1 MKKQLIG
8 AAAALVML
16 AGCGGSAA
24 DTQTKTCTIESGGQE
39 VKIVMT
45 AEDEIVKTCLLYTS
59 CPAKAGDRIHGRPD
73 RASLEKDIIHQDDLF
88 VLYRNG
94 RCRRVRQPFMI
105 VSPVPDIQIVG
116 RYACPFKGS
125 DQRSELIGQMDA
137 AGPDPDEDQI
147 LHTLVALND
156 LMCNSF

>member
-45 AEDEIVKTCLLYTS
+45 AEDEIVKTFAIS
-59 CPAKAGDRIHGRPD
+59 AGVEIGDVELSD
-73 RASLEKDIIHQDDLF
+73 EELAAFESM
-88 VLYRNG
+88 
-94 RCRRVRQPFMI
+94 MI
-105 VSPVPDIQIVG
+105 SQLG
-116 RYACPFKGS
+116 F
-125 DQRSELIGQMDA
+125 E
-137 AGPDPDEDQI
+137 
-147 LHTLVALND
+147 
-156 LMCNSF
+156 